1 MTTHHQGQ
9 LALKDIA
16 ELADVSRSAVS
27 NWKSRYDTFPDPVED
42 SPARR
47 PLFEF
52 SEVLTWLN
60 SEDLLPDNWET
71 NAISL
76 IITSAINPLAVTT
89 SDTAAAALISLAIL
103 AAHKRSDGA
112 LGEEW
117 TTITNAAT
125 ADDVD
130 SALTQILTQ
139 LDHDLLPSSA
149 ISHLLDSLHS
159 APPSAL
165 STLVSGLSQVSKENY
180 GAAAHVIID
189 TFFSSGGRS
198 TYGYYATTSST
209 ASSLIANAAGTTT
222 STGDTIFDPTCGIAG
237 TLGALSNLTEDVTL
251 IGNDINR
258 TAVTIA
264 SLYTDLA
271 GLPATFTY
279 ADILTDDPQP
289 ELRAQTI
296 VSEPPLGIRLESQS
310 AKTVTASLQASLGV
324 TVPGA
329 IAADAAFL
337 AYPIHHLAPEGR
349 AYVLTNL
356 SLCSHSR
363 LAQFRQNLVARGAVE
378 AVIQLP
384 RRLLTHTSVATALWV
399 LRAPNPANATEPV
412 LLADAS
418 NVQNPEE
425 HIAQWLQAM
434 RTGQETTIP
443 TGSATLAEMITQDN
457 TLLPSQLLSSAPDTE
472 QVLENYDQSWGQLMD
487 TARAVRNTLPEQ
499 IPPAGELPTTSAVTP
514 LAELGSITRVT
525 SHYRK
530 GDEEPTE
537 GAISAQLIPL
547 RDQDKPT
554 QEVFIK
560 ADTPTVHRGDLLIP
574 HHAEIPARVFDAT
587 EGTWV
592 APTGMFVL
600 RVTGTDFRP
609 EYLAACVNASFNAAN
624 DVGVIPRRKL
634 SQIHIPLLS
643 VDEQEKVLT
652 TTGQLQQLAKYAQ
665 QLRQQAE
672 AASDATMHIIRYG
685 ADI

>member
-1 MTTHHQGQ
+1 MTTHHQGH

-16 ELADVSRSAVS
+16 ELADVSRPAVS
-27 NWKSRYDTFPDPVED
+27 NWKSRYSTFPDPVED

-52 SEVLTWLN
+52 SEVLAWLRL
-60 SEDLLPDNWET
+60 EDLLPKDWEA
-71 NAISL
+71 NAIRL
-76 IITSAINPLAVTT
+76 IIPSAINPLAVTT
-89 SDTAAAALISLAIL
+89 SDTAAAALISLAVL
-103 AAHKRSDGA
+103 AVRKHDGGTP
-112 LGEEW
+112 GEEW
-117 TTITNAAT
+117 ATITSAT
-125 ADDVD
+125 SVDDVHP
-130 SALTQILTQ
+130 ALTQLLTQ
-139 LDHDLLPSSA
+139 LDHDLLPSSD

-159 APPSAL
+159 VPPSAL
-165 STLVSGLSQVSKENY
+165 STLVSGLSQVSKDNY

-237 TLGALSNLTEDVTL
+237 TLISLSDLTEDVTL
-251 IGNDINR
+251 VGNDINR
-258 TAVTIA
+258 TAVAIA
-264 SLYTDLA
+264 SLYTYLV

-279 ADILTDDPQP
+279 ADILTNDPQP

-296 VSEPPLGIRLESQS
+296 VSEPPLGIRLEPQT
-310 AKTVTASLQASLGV
+310 ARTVTASLQASLGV

-337 AYPIHHLAPEGR
+337 TYPIHHLAPEGR

-356 SLCSHSR
+356 SLCSHDR

-384 RRLLTHTSVATALWV
+384 RRILTHTSVATALWV

-418 NVQNPEE
+418 NAQNPEE

-457 TLLPSQLLSSAPDTE
+457 TLLPSQLLRSTPDTE
-472 QVLENYDQSWGQLMD
+472 QVLANYDQSWGQLTD
-487 TARAVRNTLPEQ
+487 TALAVRNVLPEQ
-499 IPPAGELPTTSAVTP
+499 TTPADQLPTASAVTS
-514 LAELGSITRVT
+514 LAELGSITRIT
-525 SHYRK
+525 SSYRK
-530 GDEEPTE
+530 DDEEPTE
-537 GAISAQLIPL
+537 EAISAQLIPL
-547 RDQDKPT
+547 RDQVKPT
-554 QEVFIK
+554 KEVSIK
-560 ADTPTVHRGDLLIP
+560 ADSPTVHRGDLLIP
-574 HHAEIPARVFDAT
+574 QHAEVPARVFDAT

-592 APTGMFVL
+592 APAGMFVL
-600 RVTGTDFRP
+600 RVTGTDFHP
-609 EYLAACVNASFNAAN
+609 EYLAACVNASLNTAE
-624 DVGVIPRRKL
+624 DGGMTPRRKL

-643 VDEQEKVLT
+643 VDEQQKVLT
-652 TTGQLQQLAKYAQ
+652 VISQLQQLAEHAQ
-665 QLRQQAE
+665 RLHQQAE
-672 AASDATMHIIRYG
+672 TASDATMHVIRYG